1 MQMMEVIR
9 DSIKYNFGY
18 VYLVD
23 ALYTGRNMMN
33 TGSKGSRDFAS
44 YWAKNERPL
53 QKTLQ
58 KMIDK
63 YQSNQ

>member
-44 YWAKNERPL
+44 Y
-53 QKTLQ
+53 
-58 KMIDK
+58 
-63 YQSNQ
+63 